1 MKLSKLIEK
10 TKSLLDPKER
20 KNKAQKKNLKHVI
33 KKLRKQEK
41 ALIKSLDG
49 ESSKEKSALIQDQV
63 NLAHAQRKK
72 GLKVLK
78 SLKKS

>member
-1 MKLSKLIEK
+1 MKLSKLLEK
-10 TKSLLDPKER
+10 TKALLDPKER
-20 KNKAQKKNLKHVI
+20 KSKAQKKNLKHVI

-41 ALIKSLDG
+41 ALLKSLEN
-49 ESSKEKSALIQDQV
+49 ESSKDKAAKIQDQV

-78 SLKKS
+78 DLKKS